1 MAEFPFGQFAQKNQK
16 NKGHATCCSK
26 SFGYISNSQTKS
38 ILFTYRNKKR
48 LPKESLSKWWARL
61 ESNQRC
67 FICHGF
73 TVRCNRQLC
82 LLTRVAES
90 VGHEPNAVLAAH
102 IA

>member
-1 MAEFPFGQFAQKNQK
+1 MPLAAAGPLDILVIRQA
-16 NKGHATCCSK
+16 
-26 SFGYISNSQTKS
+26 KS
-38 ILFTYRNKKR
+38 ILFTYRDRKR

-90 VGHEPNAVLAAH
+90 VGHEPNAALAAH